1 MIATCSILQSV
12 IKYAKPAV
20 SIYPVVKNNWQPT
33 PATNRF
39 FGPTISKAR
48 RYKWLHL
55 CAASRDLVKASQK
68 LLFNTWLNIVTKSN
82 DIGNRIQLPMT

>member
-1 MIATCSILQSV
+1 MLGTVMATCSILQSV

-39 FGPTISKAR
+39 FGPTISKAER
-48 RYKWLHL
+48 DKRLHL
-55 CAASRDLVKASQK
+55 YVSLGTHAISVRYIVKYYERY
-68 LLFNTWLNIVTKSN
+68 W
-82 DIGNRIQLPMT
+82 

>member
-1 MIATCSILQSV
+1 MLGTVMATCSILQSV

-39 FGPTISKAR
+39 FGPTISKAE
-48 RYKWLHL
+48 
-55 CAASRDLVKASQK
+55 RDKRDYIYMYRLVSMQFLFDA
-68 LLFNTWLNIVTKSN
+68 LLNTMN
-82 DIGNRIQLPMT
+82 DNDNRI

>member
-1 MIATCSILQSV
+1 MLGTVIATCSILQSV

-39 FGPTISKAR
+39 FGPTISKAG
-48 RYKWLHL
+48 RYK
-55 CAASRDLVKASQK
+55 
-68 LLFNTWLNIVTKSN
+68 
-82 DIGNRIQLPMT
+82 

>member
-1 MIATCSILQSV
+1 MLGTVMATCSILQSV

-39 FGPTISKAR
+39 FGPTISKAER
-48 RYKWLHL
+48 DKLHL
-55 CAASRDLVKASQK
+55 YARFSLK
-68 LLFNTWLNIVTKSN
+68 LLFDTLLNIIKY
-82 DIGNRIQLPMT
+82 